1 MPSSDY
7 QAKSAY
13 QGDVAVRYDRDRKT
27 EPLWEIEQAFAAA
40 LIAQLPPGAVVMD
53 IPAGTGRFVGMLLA
67 RGIEV
72 QALDISADMLAELRR
87 QYPTESRLHVAV
99 GDAERLEA
107 ADSSID
113 CIISWRFF
121 HLLPLATIDRVLG
134 EFRRVCRGR
143 MIIQVLPARTGG
155 LATRLPSVVKA
166 VLRPVRRLLRPAP
179 KTPWS
184 HIPSF
189 IHAERD
195 LLRLFARNRLKVVE
209 AATLASYQ
217 NLPVRVYT
225 LERDGA

>member
-13 QGDVAVRYDRDRKT
+13 HGDIAARYDQDRKT
-27 EPLWEIEQAFAAA
+27 EPLWELEQAFAAA

-53 IPAGTGRFVGMLLA
+53 IPAGTGRFVGLLLA
-67 RGIEV
+67 RGVTV

-87 QYPTESRLHVAV
+87 QYPNEARLQVAV

-121 HLLPLATIDRVLG
+121 HLLPLATIDRVLA

-143 MIIQVLPARTGG
+143 IVIQVLPARMGG
-155 LATRLPSVVKA
+155 LATRLPAVVKA

-195 LLRLFARNRLKVVE
+195 LRRLFARNRLKLVE
-209 AATLASYQ
+209 AVTLANYQ
-217 NLPVRVYT
+217 DLPVRVYT